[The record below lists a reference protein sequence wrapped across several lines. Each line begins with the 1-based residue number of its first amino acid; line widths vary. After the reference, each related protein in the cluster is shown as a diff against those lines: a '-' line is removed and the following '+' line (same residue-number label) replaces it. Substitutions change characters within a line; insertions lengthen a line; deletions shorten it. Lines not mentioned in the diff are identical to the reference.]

1 MAIPVPA
8 LSSKVDPEVKRAIA
22 AIITQFNS
30 VLDGS
35 TSVGRASVAG
45 EATVISG
52 SGGAT
57 GVIYPVGSLTAI
69 PSFNTILLSWTDN
82 QSRDF
87 IAGYEVFRAGVD
99 DLALAVRI
107 GYTSSKGYID
117 TPPDTSTA
125 VEYYYWVRP
134 VTRLDAVGPFNALAG
149 TMAATANDP
158 AYALEILAGQIT
170 ESELYADLNT
180 RIDQIDTPTTGL
192 IDSLAAE
199 ITARGDADTIIA
211 SQIDSLSV
219 GAGEQFDTNVIWHF
233 NTGVESWSGNGTPT
247 AASGFIKQADD
258 GSDPYLTSPTGINS
272 DATTYPRVRLRY
284 RKTGAPVWEGK
295 IWWKMTVDSTWDSAR
310 SVTVTEPTYDA
321 DDIGEISTSMGWDGT
336 IDQIRI
342 DLISGQD
349 ASNYTEIDWA
359 AIGRAS
365 PGASVASVT
374 TEQTAR
380 VNADAALALD
390 ISNLTATVGI
400 NTADITTEQGVRADE
415 DAALTLAISNLS
427 SDVDDNTAAIS
438 SEQTTRA
445 NADSALTT
453 RIDTLTSDVDDNTAA
468 ISDEAITR
476 ADKDTALASSVSSL
490 QTTVGGHTA
499 SISTHQT
506 SIAGVEAQYTVKL
519 DNNGF
524 MSGFGLASTWAGDTA
539 YSEFYAMADRF
550 AFINPAVSPKVI
562 TSITRSGTTAT
573 ATCTAHG
580 ITSGTYRVI
589 AGAAQGQYNG
599 VKLCTSTGANTFTFQ
614 VSGSPTTPATVMEGL
629 GSMNVSGS
637 AASIPFIIDGGVVY
651 MNVAMI
657 KDATIG
663 SAKIAGLAADKVT
676 AGVFVS
682 GISITDSLSAL
693 NTSTGA
699 LTVDNWLT
707 VGTGGG
713 IKCGKTAYGS
723 GTGIYEDY
731 NAGNPR
737 WDVGNTTKYLRFD
750 TTNGVQVGGDII
762 ATGNLVANG
771 VTVSD
776 SDFGDLSINNT
787 GTSTSPITDSLTVSV
802 QVYDTTSPVIIM
814 YGFSDSTYRHSGTSS
829 AYFKLELKR
838 NSSVLRTI
846 WVGAIV
852 ENETVSL
859 GSMSG
864 SHKDTPGAAGST
876 TYSLVVTMYRNGGNS
891 TIVASINNAN
901 LIAIHTKR

>member
-1 MAIPVPA
+1 MA
-8 LSSKVDPEVKRAIA
+8 
-22 AIITQFNS
+22 T
-30 VLDGS
+30 
-35 TSVGRASVAG
+35 
-45 EATVISG
+45 
-52 SGGAT
+52 
-57 GVIYPVGSLTAI
+57 
-69 PSFNTILLSWTDN
+69 
-82 QSRDF
+82 
-87 IAGYEVFRAGVD
+87 
-99 DLALAVRI
+99 
-107 GYTSSKGYID
+107 
-117 TPPDTSTA
+117 
-125 VEYYYWVRP
+125 
-134 VTRLDAVGPFNALAG
+134 
-149 TMAATANDP
+149 TANDP

-170 ESELYADLNT
+170 ESELYTDLNT

-295 IWWKMTVDSTWDSAR
+295 IWWQRTTDSTWDVAR
-310 SVTVTEPTYDA
+310 SVTVAEPTYDG

-380 VNADAALALD
+380 VNADTALALD
-390 ISNLTATVGI
+390 ISNLTATVGT

-415 DAALTLAISNLS
+415 DAALTLAISNLTS
-427 SDVDDNTAAIS
+427 EVDDNTAAIS

-445 NADSALTT
+445 NADTALANSISSLSSTV
-453 RIDTLTSDVDDNTAA
+453 SGNTAA
-468 ISDEAITR
+468 ISSEASTR
-476 ADKDTALASSVSSL
+476 ASADTALASSVSSL
-490 QTTVGGHTA
+490 QTTVTGHTA

-524 MSGFGLASTWAGDTA
+524 MSGFGLASTWVGDTA

-599 VKLCTSTGANTFTFQ
+599 AKLCTSTGANTFTFQ
-614 VSGSPTTPATVMEGL
+614 VSGSPATPATVMEGL

-637 AASIPFIIDGGVVY
+637 AASIPFIIDGGIVY

-663 SAKIAGLAADKVT
+663 SAKIESLEGDKITAGSVDTDQLAANSVT
-676 AGVFVS
+676 S
-682 GISITDSLSAL
+682 
-693 NTSTGA
+693 
-699 LTVDNWLT
+699 
-707 VGTGGG
+707 
-713 IKCGKTAYGS
+713 
-723 GTGIYEDY
+723 
-731 NAGNPR
+731 
-737 WDVGNTTKYLRFD
+737 
-750 TTNGVQVGGDII
+750 
-762 ATGNLVANG
+762 
-771 VTVSD
+771 
-776 SDFGDLSINNT
+776 
-787 GTSTSPITDSLTVSV
+787 
-802 QVYDTTSPVIIM
+802 
-814 YGFSDSTYRHSGTSS
+814 
-829 AYFKLELKR
+829 
-838 NSSVLRTI
+838 
-846 WVGAIV
+846 
-852 ENETVSL
+852 NE
-859 GSMSG
+859 
-864 SHKDTPGAAGST
+864 
-876 TYSLVVTMYRNGGNS
+876 
-891 TIVASINNAN
+891 
-901 LIAIHTKR
+901 